1 MKIKSVEVVPLNIPL
16 KEPFIIALGK
26 CDVAKNVLIKIH
38 LEDGTIGYGEVS
50 SSGVI
55 TGDVQST
62 VIDVVKYL
70 TPVLAGESIENYRYL
85 IKKLRSI
92 IKFHPGAFAGI
103 ENALLDAYTQ
113 YIGIPLYKFLGG
125 MRDEI
130 ESDITIS
137 ITTPEKA
144 AQTAQEYSKK
154 GFKVLKIKVG
164 KDFKEDFERVMAV
177 SEAVDCEIRID
188 ANQGYNPKE
197 AVKFINSVWDAGVNV
212 TLFEQPVHCQNI
224 KGLKYVT
231 DNSPV
236 PVAADETVF
245 TATDAFNIARERA
258 VDVINIKLAKCG
270 GVLEAL
276 DIIAVAKAS
285 GLDLMIGCMLE
296 SNVGLSPS
304 VHLACG
310 TGEFSYIDLDSHV
323 FLKELPLSGGFEVDG
338 QKLIVKNIKEGIGIK
353 ESTQSSIKP

>member
-1 MKIKSVEVVPLNIPL
+1 MKITSVEAIPLNIPL
-16 KEPFIIALGK
+16 KEPFVIALGK
-26 CDVAKNVLIKIH
+26 CDVAENVLIKIH
-38 LEDGTIGYGEVS
+38 LEDETVGYGEVS

-55 TGDVQST
+55 TGDIQST
-62 VIDVVKYL
+62 IIDVVKYL
-70 TPVLAGESIENYRYL
+70 SPALIGEDIENYRRL

-92 IKFHPGAFAGI
+92 VKFHPGVFAGI
-103 ENALLDAYTQ
+103 ESALLDAYTQ
-113 YIGIPLYKFLGG
+113 YVGIPIYQFLGG
-125 MRDEI
+125 VRDEI

-137 ITTPEKA
+137 ITSPEKA
-144 AQTAQEYSKK
+144 AETALEYSKK
-154 GFKVLKIKVG
+154 GFKAFKIKVG
-164 KDFKEDFERVMAV
+164 KDFEEDFERVIAV

-188 ANQGYNPKE
+188 ANQGYKPKE
-197 AVKFINSVWDAGVNV
+197 AVKFINAVWDAGVNV

-245 TATDAFNIARERA
+245 TSVDAFNVARERV

-310 TGEFSYIDLDSHV
+310 TGEFSYIDLDSYI
-323 FLKELPLSGGFEVDG
+323 FLNELPLSGGFEVDG
-338 QKLIVKNIKEGIGIK
+338 QKLIVKNIKKGLGIK
-353 ESTQSSIKP
+353 ERA